1 MKRSQLGKEV
11 LSRMGISLGL
21 ALLAVSGMVVLLTL
35 LEPGAAST
43 VSTNPPATMMP
54 LLPTPQPSPT
64 PPPIVASVNGHTI
77 TRPYLEMATALNKV
91 LSEFAGQESLSRGET
106 LQRLINQEILLQG
119 TPLENELT
127 DHDVAE
133 YIGGMQTAW
142 DVDEA
147 TMLSRLAAVGIE
159 RDFLERTVHRL
170 LSVQAAVESVESEG
184 QSVSEWLVK
193 LEEDA
198 DITIYDDTSELSQGT
213 ADRAEASSTP

>member
-1 MKRSQLGKEV
+1 
-11 LSRMGISLGL
+11 
-21 ALLAVSGMVVLLTL
+21 
-35 LEPGAAST
+35 
-43 VSTNPPATMMP
+43 
-54 LLPTPQPSPT
+54 
-64 PPPIVASVNGHTI
+64 
-77 TRPYLEMATALNKV
+77 MATALNKV